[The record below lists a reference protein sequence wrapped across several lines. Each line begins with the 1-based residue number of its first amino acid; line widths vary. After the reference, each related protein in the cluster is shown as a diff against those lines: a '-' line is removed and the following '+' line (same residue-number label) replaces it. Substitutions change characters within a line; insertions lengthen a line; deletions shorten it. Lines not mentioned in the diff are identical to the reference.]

1 LNDPPASFRLGATV
15 TAKLSSERSAL
26 HVPPSA
32 VLSKD
37 AESFVWV
44 VDLPASTVSLRRVDL
59 SRDATGIQVTGG
71 LDAGT
76 RIVTAG
82 IHSLA
87 QGQQVKIQED
97 ATP

>member
-1 LNDPPASFRLGATV
+1 
-15 TAKLSSERSAL
+15 
-26 HVPPSA
+26 VPPSA